1 MIEGF
6 NGGVITLNGN
16 GHGFTNQF
24 LIEALDGGGISIV
37 GDVTNLAGASIE
49 AIGPNAFIDVSN
61 GTVDNQGG
69 ARIEASHRGSITFD
83 SETVTNEF
91 RRQDRGEGSRHDHVR
106 RRQRY
111 E

>member
-69 ARIEASHRGSITFD
+69 NTFATGAGNQYYLHLSDANGLASALELLLDTLPGA
-83 SETVTNEF
+83 
-91 RRQDRGEGSRHDHVR
+91 
-106 RRQRY
+106 
-111 E
+111 